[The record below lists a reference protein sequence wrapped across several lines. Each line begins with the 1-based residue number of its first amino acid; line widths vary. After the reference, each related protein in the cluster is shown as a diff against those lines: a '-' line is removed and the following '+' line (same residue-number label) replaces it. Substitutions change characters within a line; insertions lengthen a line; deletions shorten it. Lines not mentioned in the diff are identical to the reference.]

1 MMGSNA
7 LADLAAL
14 KYDLA
19 LANRIVAHEGVLDAF
34 GHISMRHPENP
45 DRYFLS
51 CSRSPELVVP
61 GDIHEFDLESQPI
74 SIPAGIKLYGERV
87 IHGCIYQARPDVNAV
102 VHHHSGSMLPFCFT
116 DRKLVPVYH
125 LGASMGVEVP
135 VWDMRDDFGETNL
148 IVKTPEEGRSL
159 ARALGPNWVVL
170 MRRHG
175 VTVAGRTLREVVFR
189 SIWAARNAEYLLR
202 GSEIGTVTP
211 LSRSET
217 LQADEYNL
225 APGPLGRSFEY
236 WTTRLEKAGELPPK
250 GKSRAKAR
258 SVKKPAVRADVKT
271 RPRAK
276 RKSSRR

>member
-1 MMGSNA
+1 MGSNA

-19 LANRIVAHEGVLDAF
+19 LANRMVAHEGVLDAF
-34 GHISMRHPENP
+34 GHISIRHPEKP

-51 CSRSPELVVP
+51 CSRSPELVTP
-61 GDIHEFDLESQPI
+61 ADIYEFDLESQPV
-74 SIPAGIKLYGERV
+74 SVPADVKLYGERV
-87 IHGCIYQARPDVNAV
+87 IHGCIYQARPDVQAV

-116 DRKLVPVYH
+116 DRKLVAVYH
-125 LGASMGVEVP
+125 LGASMGAEVP

-159 ARALGPNWVVL
+159 ATALGPNWIVL

-175 VTVAGRTLREVVFR
+175 VTVAGRTLPEVVFR

-202 GSEIGTVTP
+202 GSEIGNVTP
-211 LSRSET
+211 LSRSEIE
-217 LQADEYNL
+217 QAEAYNL

-236 WTTRLEKAGELPPK
+236 WTRRLEKAGELPPK
-250 GKSRAKAR
+250 GKPRAKAR
-258 SVKKPAVRADVKT
+258 SVKKPATRAGVKT
-271 RPRAK
+271 LARTK